1 MPMYVFARQA
11 RRRGYLEAKTKA
23 MAMSATM
30 TQPVAAT
37 SDHHRATPCSWGAVP
52 QAADHTSR
60 LALDPTI
67 ICTIWL
73 MTACVGGVRQREGT
87 GKCKEG
93 PGGDD
98 ACHEGVKAGEGR
110 SRTCATYSVYACV
123 GLSTNQVS
131 RSMMTNQVSRFM
143 MTNQCLGP

>member
-1 MPMYVFARQA
+1 MPTLPMYVFARQA

-52 QAADHTSR
+52 QAKSHTSG
-60 LALDPTI
+60 LARDPTI

-73 MTACVGGVRQREGT
+73 MTTWEVGGGGGGRQGGQG
-87 GKCKEG
+87 GKG
-93 PGGDD
+93 
-98 ACHEGVKAGEGR
+98 
-110 SRTCATYSVYACV
+110 CV
-123 GLSTNQVS
+123 
-131 RSMMTNQVSRFM
+131 
-143 MTNQCLGP
+143 